1 MFLKRIFTHII
12 ALTVFVGISLSSV
25 ASESSKHGE
34 AENKP
39 FNAGEFIFEHIGN
52 SYGWHV
58 MTIGHKHVVCPLPI
72 IVLSSTG
79 WHVFMSS
86 AFHHSESGIVEGLKV
101 PTEGPN
107 KNHLVEV
114 TASGEEVSP
123 KLDISITKNVAAL
136 LVSAVL
142 LLWIFLSIANRYKK
156 NALQAPKGMQSLLEP
171 LILFVRDDIARP
183 CIGEDRYAKFMPY
196 LLTVFFFI
204 FINNLMGLVPFLPG
218 GANVTGNISVTLTL
232 AIITFVIITFSTN
245 KGYWGH
251 IINAPGVPW
260 WLKIPIPLMPV
271 VEIIGVITKPVVLMI
286 RLSANI
292 TAGHIIALGFVSLI
306 FIFGKM
312 MPAAGYGAS
321 VLSVTFMIFMSLLEL
336 LVAFIQA
343 YVFTMLSALYFG
355 MAKVEHHHEHAAEHA
370 VEHKH

>member
-1 MFLKRIFTHII
+1 MQFKRFFTRII
-12 ALTVFVGISLSSV
+12 ALSVFTALSLGTF
-25 ASESSKHGE
+25 ASEGSGNKE
-34 AENKP
+34 AESKT
-39 FNAGEFIFEHIGN
+39 FNAGEFIFGHINN
-52 SYGWHV
+52 SYGWHI
-58 MTIGHKHVVCPLPI
+58 MTVGHKHITCPLPI

-86 AFHHSESGIVEGLKV
+86 EFHHVEGGIVEGLKI
-101 PTEGPN
+101 PEEGPS
-107 KNHLVEV
+107 KGHIVEV
-114 TASGEEVSP
+114 TATGEEISP

-136 LVSAVL
+136 MFSAIL
-142 LLWIFLSIANRYKK
+142 LLIIFLSIANRYKK
-156 NALQAPKGMQSLLEP
+156 HTLEAPKGMQSLLEP

-183 CIGEDRYAKFMPY
+183 CIGEKRYAKFMPY

-204 FINNLMGLVPFLPG
+204 FINNLLGLVPFLPG
-218 GANVTGNISVTLTL
+218 GANVTGNLSVALTL
-232 AIITFVIITFSTN
+232 AVFTFIIITFSTN
-245 KGYWGH
+245 LGYWGH
-251 IINAPGVPW
+251 IVNAPGVPW
-260 WLKIPIPLMPV
+260 WLKIPIPLMPI

-312 MPAAGYGAS
+312 LPAAGFGAS
-321 VLSVTFMIFMSLLEL
+321 ALSVTFMIFMSLLEL

-355 MAKVEHHHEHAAEHA
+355 MAKVEHHHEHAEHA
-370 VEHKH
+370 VEHAH

>member
-1 MFLKRIFTHII
+1 MFLRRIFTHIL
-12 ALTVFVGISLSSV
+12 ALSILVGISLSSV
-25 ASESSKHGE
+25 ASEGSEHGKAESKT
-34 AENKP
+34 
-39 FNAGEFIFEHIGN
+39 FNAGEFIFGHINN
-52 SYGWHV
+52 SYGWHI
-58 MTIGHKHVVCPLPI
+58 MTIGHEHVTCPLPI

-86 AFHHSESGIVEGLKV
+86 EFHHSQTGIVDGLKI
-101 PTEGPN
+101 PEEGPS
-107 KNHLVEV
+107 KGHIVEV
-114 TASGEEVSP
+114 TASGQEISP
-123 KLDISITKNVAAL
+123 RLDISITKNVAAL
-136 LVSAVL
+136 MFSAIL
-142 LLWIFLSIANRYKK
+142 LLFIFLSIAKRYKK
-156 NALQAPKGMQSLLEP
+156 HTLEAPKGMQSLLEP

-183 CIGEDRYAKFMPY
+183 CIGEKRYAKFMPY

-218 GANVTGNISVTLTL
+218 GANVTGNMSVALVL
-232 AIITFVIITFSTN
+232 AVFTFIIITFSTN
-245 KGYWGH
+245 LGYWGH
-251 IINAPGVPW
+251 IVNAPGVPW
-260 WLKIPIPLMPV
+260 WLKIPVPLMPI

-312 MPAAGYGAS
+312 LPAAGFGAS
-321 VLSVTFMIFMSLLEL
+321 ALSVTFMIFMSLLEL

-355 MAKVEHHHEHAAEHA
+355 MAKVEHHHESAEHA
-370 VEHKH
+370 VEHAH